1 MSDIITNGTE
11 IKQRIISE
19 INGATQCIYVAMAY
33 FTDRDIATSIIE
45 AKKNRNV
52 KIDVILSSNAQNET
66 VKQMLLDA
74 DISVHA
80 FDTGDARGIMHH
92 KFCLLDNKTSIN
104 GSYNYSYNASNNNVE
119 NIHVSYDYKIYDQFL
134 TEFEK
139 LKYNIDHEIAV
150 NAASQVPSKP
160 NEIQPMNIVD
170 AFSQQLQNLVYSSAQ
185 ISTEEYKKQGYDKSR
200 ESAGHIDI
208 FRIEYQNI
216 QEEIR
221 VYATNDG
228 LGSKKNVLTANI
240 SGAFESRKTD
250 IEIEKEAEL
259 DAAKRENELEIR
271 QTKERLT
278 DLKEEK
284 LLFETGNVN
293 TGERGL
299 SQINREIEKNKLEK
313 RSIEQSFIVKRFW
326 TVGSVFSVLGLCLL
340 CFYLSMFFASAMY
353 KVFFEG
359 NIIRAKLEAGLN
371 PGLPQIVDAN
381 AIVKI
386 FNEQGILF
394 GLMAMLF
401 FVIPILLSNL
411 ELLGSKKKWV
421 NSLSFWVGVLIF
433 DVVVSAMVAINTDEI
448 KSLLIGQNSNMQIWE
463 VVKHGEF
470 WLIFV
475 FGMIP
480 LIITHFLIVN
490 IENSYNNS
498 QREIVDSEKSLKI
511 KMLDSEMIDLLAER
525 EIVNNKIGVKHELI
539 QGLVENIQSLEKA
552 MNDSVS
558 QIQNKYAG
566 LLSQISN
573 IYEDFRAKITS
584 GKIFTDEILSSVISS
599 YKSGFIEYLPEFYA
613 ENEVSKR
620 VKEIEQT
627 LKVNN

>member
-1 MSDIITNGTE
+1 
-11 IKQRIISE
+11 
-19 INGATQCIYVAMAY
+19 
-33 FTDRDIATSIIE
+33 
-45 AKKNRNV
+45 
-52 KIDVILSSNAQNET
+52 
-66 VKQMLLDA
+66 
-74 DISVHA
+74 
-80 FDTGDARGIMHH
+80 
-92 KFCLLDNKTSIN
+92 
-104 GSYNYSYNASNNNVE
+104 
-119 NIHVSYDYKIYDQFL
+119 
-134 TEFEK
+134 
-139 LKYNIDHEIAV
+139 
-150 NAASQVPSKP
+150 
-160 NEIQPMNIVD
+160 
-170 AFSQQLQNLVYSSAQ
+170 
-185 ISTEEYKKQGYDKSR
+185 
-200 ESAGHIDI
+200 
-208 FRIEYQNI
+208 
-216 QEEIR
+216 
-221 VYATNDG
+221 
-228 LGSKKNVLTANI
+228 
-240 SGAFESRKTD
+240 
-250 IEIEKEAEL
+250 
-259 DAAKRENELEIR
+259 
-271 QTKERLT
+271 
-278 DLKEEK
+278 
-284 LLFETGNVN
+284 
-293 TGERGL
+293 
-299 SQINREIEKNKLEK
+299 
-313 RSIEQSFIVKRFW
+313 
-326 TVGSVFSVLGLCLL
+326 
-340 CFYLSMFFASAMY
+340 MY